1 MAAPAQAHYAERI
14 NNGIYESLLENVT
27 TSGTGFL
34 SNCEYNKDFFRKTTW
49 GADYQTKSGAE
60 FKFNIFGEIQP
71 ESLGTKHGALGD
83 FYIGSQS
90 NVRIILLSSFIHCLT
105 WFSQAYI
112 RYKRLQNQKP
122 ICLRY
127 PFELPN

>member
-1 MAAPAQAHYAERI
+1 MASLAQAHYAERV
-14 NNGIYESLLENVT
+14 NNGIYDSLLDNVT
-27 TSGTGFL
+27 TSDTGFL
-34 SNCEYNKDFFRKTTW
+34 SNCEYNKNFFRKTGW
-49 GADYQTKSGAE
+49 GADYQTKTGAE

-90 NVRIILLSSFIHCLT
+90 NVCIILLFSFIHRLN

-112 RYKRLQNQKP
+112 RH
-122 ICLRY
+122 
-127 PFELPN
+127 